1 MSEAMLMQSRARRQA
16 QPAYA
21 GFWLRLAAYLIDFML
36 LSVVELVLALGYLLM
51 NQDLKALLVVKPDT
65 YSTLLVVVYL
75 VANVAPVWSAVGWA
89 YFAVLESSP
98 LQGTVGKHALGL
110 YVTDVQGDPI
120 GFRRASLRYWLK
132 AVSDLT
138 LAVGWIMAA
147 FTPRKQALHD
157 LLAGTLV
164 LRRVQDS
171 TPVPAAASLAEYWDG
186 SRWVSSSSITGEV

>member
-51 NQDLKALLVVKPDT
+51 NQDLKALLVVRPDT

-110 YVTDVQGDPI
+110 YVTDARGDPI
-120 GFRRASLRYWLK
+120 GFRRATLRYWRK
-132 AVSDLT
+132 PVSDPT
-138 LAVGWIMAA
+138 LAVRSIMAT
-147 FTPRKQALHD
+147 FTPRTQPLQRP
-157 LLAGTLV
+157 LA
-164 LRRVQDS
+164 DS
-171 TPVPAAASLAEYWDG
+171 H
-186 SRWVSSSSITGEV
+186 